1 MRFYFNLREGSD
13 YISDEEGL
21 DLPDLDAATDAALRG
36 ARDVLAGE
44 VLKGRLPL
52 STVMEVSDEQG
63 SRVLELPFGQVV
75 SIDQ

>member
-63 SRVLELPFGQVV
+63 RRVLELPFGQVV
-75 SIDQ
+75 SINQ